1 MNAPLSI
8 EQLLPELDHTHLDWL
23 EEEAIFILRET
34 VAAFERPALL
44 FSGGKDSCVVLR
56 LAEKAFK
63 TKVGDGLY
71 KGRLPFP
78 LLHVD
83 TGHNFPE
90 VIAYRDRIV
99 ARHGLQLDV
108 ASVQSYI
115 DSGTLRER
123 SDGTRNPLQTL
134 PLLDAIRDGRFG
146 AVFGDREGV
155 YFIPPHLLK
164 AVLDKADVTHIHD
177 EWTKMKLQTGKY
189 KSSEIYPSP
198 SDPAQ
203 ILSVGELTRRI
214 KTLLEDAVPEVWIR
228 GEISNL
234 RRQSSGHVYFTLK
247 DAESQLPCVLFR
259 GEALR
264 CSVDLRDGRQIL
276 VYGRL
281 SVYEP
286 RGAYQLIVSVALE
299 DGVGKLRE
307 EFEKRLASD
316 PGFAANPRARL
327 QFFYQRSPYWDKQMN
342 RYQVGRIISP
352 VRLPL

>member
-1 MNAPLSI
+1 MAKRA
-8 EQLLPELDHTHLDWL
+8 T
-23 EEEAIFILRET
+23 T
-34 VAAFERPALL
+34 
-44 FSGGKDSCVVLR
+44 
-56 LAEKAFK
+56 
-63 TKVGDGLY
+63 
-71 KGRLPFP
+71 
-78 LLHVD
+78 
-83 TGHNFPE
+83 
-90 VIAYRDRIV
+90 
-99 ARHGLQLDV
+99 
-108 ASVQSYI
+108 
-115 DSGTLRER
+115 
-123 SDGTRNPLQTL
+123 
-134 PLLDAIRDGRFG
+134 
-146 AVFGDREGV
+146 
-155 YFIPPHLLK
+155 
-164 AVLDKADVTHIHD
+164 
-177 EWTKMKLQTGKY
+177 
-189 KSSEIYPSP
+189 SP

-307 EFEKRLASD
+307 EFEKLKAKLAAE
-316 PGFAANPRARL
+316 GIFELERKRA
-327 QFFYQRSPYWDKQMN
+327 
-342 RYQVGRIISP
+342 
-352 VRLPL
+352 LPTRPKVV